1 MASALRAGFLDDRA
15 PPLAAWAG
23 LLHGENT
30 LADAD
35 LAGTS
40 AGVAGDRRVTAR
52 GAGAAAFGAFLYG
65 LEVDLGCRPEDCL
78 LEVERE
84 FIAQVRPAIDGA
96 AAAAATAA
104 EDVAEH
110 VAEDVAKG
118 VGRAESLASAARSVE
133 AGAAVLIVCRAL
145 LCIGQDLVRLL
156 RFLEMLF
163 GFLVVGIPVRV
174 VFHGQ
179 APVRLG
185 DGVFGGVSWHA
196 KHLVEITLRHG
207 CSACAAAG

>member
-1 MASALRAGFLDDRA
+1 M
-15 PPLAAWAG
+15 
-23 LLHGENT
+23 
-30 LADAD
+30 
-35 LAGTS
+35 
-40 AGVAGDRRVTAR
+40 TAR
-52 GAGAAAFGAFLYG
+52 GAGSTAFRAFLYG

-84 FIAQVRPAIDGA
+84 LIAQVRPAIDGA
-96 AAAAATAA
+96 AATAAAAA
-104 EDVAEH
+104 EDVAKH

-118 VGRAESLASAARSVE
+118 VGRAEPLSGAARCVE
-133 AGAAVLIVCRAL
+133 ARAAVLIVCRAL
-145 LCIGQDLVRLL
+145 LRIGQDLVRLL

-174 VFHGQ
+174 VFHGE

-196 KHLVEITLRHG
+196 QHLVEITLRHG
-207 CSACAAAG
+207 APHAQPPGDLLSTRRPPQLRTRALVVSSTSAPCP